1 MFPFTGLSR
10 DKFLLF
16 PSTTKKRNSEY
27 SLPVGV
33 VKDLE
38 KLGIFS
44 SKVHAIK
51 FLLLRKREGSQFGI
65 IFPLISLKINK
76 ISKVRKFD

>member
-16 PSTTKKRNSEY
+16 PNTTKNRNSEY

-33 VKDLE
+33 VKDPYESLE

-65 IFPLISLKINK
+65 IIFPSFPFKE
-76 ISKVRKFD
+76 